1 MKKRVSV
8 VVPIYNEECGISQ
21 FLRGQLFPE
30 LESLNGKYNFEVIL
44 VDDGS
49 EDKTAEI
56 VRQEIKSLDKSID
69 SRLLCFTRNFGKEV
83 ALTAGIMA
91 AEAKNSDAVIM
102 IDSDGQHP
110 VEAIPKMLESWEGG
124 AKVVTAIRDR
134 NKTRHKLGSKIFY
147 KTMRLLGDK
156 NIVEGAMDFRLIDH
170 KVAKDYVKF
179 SEHMRITRGLIDWLG
194 YPQEYIKVEL
204 KGRKYGDGTYSSKKL
219 LRLASDSFVSMTRT
233 PLAIFG
239 YLGLFI
245 TIVSLLLGLFILIQQ
260 YILGDPL
267 GLDWSGAVAMCVFIS
282 FLVGLVLI
290 SQAITALYIS
300 QIHIEAKNR
309 PLFVVD
315 DDKSEGAIEK
325 K

>member
-8 VVPIYNEECGISQ
+8 VVPIYNEEQGIKQ
-21 FLRGQLFPE
+21 FLSEQLFPE
-30 LESLNGKYNFEVIL
+30 LKNLSGSYNFEVIL

-56 VRQEIKSLDKSID
+56 VRAEILREKSMKS
-69 SRLLCFTRNFGKEV
+69 RMLCFTRNFGKEV

-91 AEAKNSDAVIM
+91 AKDSDAVIM

-110 VEAIPKMLESWEGG
+110 VEAIPKMLERWESG
-124 AKVVTAIRDR
+124 AKVVTAMRSR
-134 NKTRHKLGSKIFY
+134 NKTQHKAGSKIFY

-156 NIVEGAMDFRLIDH
+156 NIIEGAMDFRLIDH
-170 KVAKDYVKF
+170 KVAEDYARF

-194 YPQEYIKVEL
+194 YPQEYISVEL
-204 KGRKYGDGTYSSKKL
+204 KGRKYGDGTYSFRKL
-219 LRLASDSFVSMTRT
+219 LKLAGDSFVSMTRT

-245 TIVSLLLGLFILIQQ
+245 TVLSLLLGLFILIQQ

-309 PLFVVD
+309 PLFVID